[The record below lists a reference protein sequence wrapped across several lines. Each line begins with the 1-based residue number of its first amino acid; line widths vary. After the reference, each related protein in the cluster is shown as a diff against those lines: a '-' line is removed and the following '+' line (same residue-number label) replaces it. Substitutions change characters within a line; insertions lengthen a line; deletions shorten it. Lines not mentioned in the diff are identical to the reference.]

1 MCEDGT
7 SHLGYTVEEIVQTVS
22 GELGPDNRV
31 SAWRATDGSGLVEG
45 ISKWT

>member
-1 MCEDGT
+1 MGT

-22 GELGPDNRV
+22 GELGTNNKV
-31 SAWRATDGSGLVEG
+31 SAWKATDGRRLVEG

>member
-22 GELGPDNRV
+22 GELGTDNRV
-31 SAWRATDGSGLVEG
+31 SAWRATDGRGLVER